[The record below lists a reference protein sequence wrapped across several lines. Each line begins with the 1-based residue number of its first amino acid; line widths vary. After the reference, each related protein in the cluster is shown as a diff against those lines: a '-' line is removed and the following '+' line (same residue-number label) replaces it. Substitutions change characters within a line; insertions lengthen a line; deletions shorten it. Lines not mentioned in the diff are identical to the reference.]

1 MIPVEAVTGGV
12 PTTTSLFPRN
22 NGYLVPVKLAVQRA
36 AAVGP
41 GDSVTVELK
50 SGRADG
56 DHGTMVVNR

>member
-41 GDSVTVELK
+41 GDSVTVEL
-50 SGRADG
+50 R
-56 DHGTMVVNR
+56 VRPR